1 MLDNITNHNN
11 KDPSNAKFATKQLKS
26 RTEVHENLGAD
37 LIESLKYGVVKPND
51 EILTSLDNES
61 SSIKNNSVF
70 IDIHKL

>member
-11 KDPSNAKFATKQLKS
+11 KDPSTAKFATKQLKS

-51 EILTSLDNES
+51 ENLTSLDNES